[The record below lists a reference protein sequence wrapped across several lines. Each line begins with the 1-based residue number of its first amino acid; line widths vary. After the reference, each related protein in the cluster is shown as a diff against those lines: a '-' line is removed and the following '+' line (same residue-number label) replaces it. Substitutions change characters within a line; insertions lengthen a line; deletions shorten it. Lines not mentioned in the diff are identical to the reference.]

1 MKKSR
6 TVSLISGGL
15 VVALGI
21 ALLMGVAGL
30 VENTLIYMWAL
41 PLLFIL
47 GGCVGVW
54 GTPKAK
60 ASVSYGLIATGLI
73 TLFVRL
79 GWINGVIVNAL
90 LAGALIAT
98 GSIMLARISEKTD
111 TKQ

>member
-6 TVSLISGGL
+6 TVSLVTGGL
-15 VVALGI
+15 IIALGL

-30 VENTLIYMWAL
+30 FENTTIYVWIL

-47 GGCVGVW
+47 GGCVGIW

-73 TLFVRL
+73 TIFVRL
-79 GWINGVIVNAL
+79 GWVNGAIVNAL

-98 GSIMLARISEKTD
+98 GSITLARISEKTD